1 MKTPLVSFL
10 AAVLCAAPLA
20 AGTLPVPQF
29 LLRATEFA
37 DGKVPLALPEGTFG
51 EATGGVTGA
60 ADGIVFS
67 EGGGT
72 IEIPVDAASLFGDKF
87 TVTARLEP
95 HQLNGHGTIL
105 DANAPVGFGVAL
117 HAHGGIAV
125 SAGGSGHWRNL
136 IAPKTVLLG
145 STQSIAVVF
154 DGQEATIY
162 VDGTAAAKGEIG
174 GTPAARNSIKIG
186 GVFRT
191 TEGGELADVP
201 LYRLE
206 EVAVFT
212 EALTPEQISALANGT
227 EIPTK

>member
-1 MKTPLVSFL
+1 MPLL
-10 AAVLCAAPLA
+10 AE
-20 AGTLPVPQF
+20 TLPVPQF
-29 LLRATEFA
+29 LLRATEFS
-37 DGKVPLALPEGTFG
+37 GSRVPLTLPEGTFG
-51 EATGGVTGA
+51 EATGSVTGG

-72 IEIPVDAASLFGDKF
+72 IEIPFDAAALFGDKF

-117 HAHGGIAV
+117 HAHGGVAI

-136 IAPKTVLLG
+136 ITPKAILPG
-145 STQSIAVVF
+145 STQNIAVVF
-154 DGQEATIY
+154 DGIEATIY
-162 VDGTAAAKGEIG
+162 VDGVAAAKGEIG
-174 GTPAARNSIKIG
+174 GTPAAKNAIKIG

-191 TEGGELADVP
+191 TDGGELADVP

-212 EALTPEQISALANGT
+212 EALTPEQISALANGAP
-227 EIPTK
+227 IPTK

>member
-1 MKTPLVSFL
+1 MKTPLLVLLVAGSCFTAG
-10 AAVLCAAPLA
+10 AAE
-20 AGTLPVPQF
+20 TLPAPKF
-29 LLRATEFA
+29 LLRAGEIT
-37 DGKVPLALPEGTFG
+37 DGRVALTIPEGTSG
-51 EATGGVTGA
+51 EATGSVTGGPE
-60 ADGIVFS
+60 GIVFS

-72 IEIPVDAASLFGDKF
+72 IEIPFDAASLFGNAF

-95 HQLNGHGTIL
+95 HQLNGHGTII
-105 DANAPVGFGVAL
+105 DASAPVGFGLAL
-117 HAHGGIAV
+117 HAHGGYTV

-136 IAPKTVLLG
+136 TAPKTALLG
-145 STQSIAVVF
+145 SVQTVAVVF

-162 VDGTAAAKGEIG
+162 VDGAAAAKGDIG
-174 GTPAARNSIKIG
+174 GTPAAKTSIKVG

-206 EVAVFT
+206 ELAVFT

-227 EIPTK
+227 PIPTK